1 MANLDQIIEHV
12 AGDCKVEINE
22 NPSITSTTGVVN
34 SARIIRYG
42 RVCFF
47 EISVKNNSSVA
58 TGSNIYVG
66 TLNDTNYIPYLNFA
80 RSSDYTGGQA
90 CLFNLSSSGQ
100 IVCRNASTTAVS
112 AGDSL
117 RGCFVY
123 FLDELGGVI
132 KKFLFPHILCERGC
146 AA

>member
-1 MANLDQIIEHV
+1 MANLNQILDHV
-12 AGDCKVEINE
+12 AGDSKVEVIE
-22 NPSITSTTGVVN
+22 NPSITATTGVVN
-34 SARIIRYG
+34 SSRIIRYG

-47 EISVKNNSSVA
+47 EISVKNNSAVA
-58 TGSNIYVG
+58 SDNNIFVG
-66 TLNDTNYIPYLNFA
+66 TLNETDYLPYLNFA
-80 RSSDYTGGQA
+80 RSQDYDGAHA
-90 CLFNLSSSGQ
+90 CLFGMSTSGG
-100 IVCRNASTTAVS
+100 ITCRNASTTAVP

>member
-1 MANLDQIIEHV
+1 MANLNQILDHV
-12 AGDCKVEINE
+12 AGDSKVEVNE
-22 NPSITSTTGVVN
+22 NPSITATTGTVN

-47 EISVKNNSSVA
+47 EISVKNSSNVA
-58 TGSNIYVG
+58 SGSNIFVC
-66 TLNDTNYIPYLNFA
+66 TLNETEYLPYLNFA
-80 RSSDYTGGQA
+80 RSNDYTGAHA

-112 AGDSL
+112 AGDAL

-123 FLDELGGVI
+123 FLDELGG
-132 KKFLFPHILCERGC
+132 
-146 AA
+146 

>member
-1 MANLDQIIEHV
+1 MANLDQIINHV
-12 AGDCKVEINE
+12 AGDCKVEVNE
-22 NPSITSTTGVVN
+22 NPNITATTGVVN
-34 SARIIRYG
+34 FARIIRYG

-58 TGSNIYVG
+58 SGSNIFVG
-66 TLNDTNYIPYLNFA
+66 TLNESDYLPYLNFT
-80 RSSDYTGGQA
+80 RSLDYTGAHA
-90 CLFNLSSSGQ
+90 CLFNMSSAGL

-123 FLDELGGVI
+123 FLDELGG
-132 KKFLFPHILCERGC
+132 
-146 AA
+146 